1 MKVADEIC
9 KNIVSFNKLQE
20 KEQEGKKVADESE
33 KNEQKGKNDW
43 LKKAFANFLG
53 DKKLKLDKLN
63 YTTKKELRIKFID
76 LKSWNKESW
85 KKIKKK
91 GIEKSI
97 SELLKDMKKQDI
109 KSYSYSYS
117 DFVATLKKKIGR
129 IETFRHK
136 KKILKIIYPNIF
148 IDEVIFNLWFEDA
161 LFVIPLTLLPFLLLG
176 GGFAFFKEVRE
187 KIRKHLNEKDIQEKK
202 LDSEMRRIALKDF
215 VMKYILAFIIIFG
228 LLYCFNPY
236 GIGATKAYG
245 FIKTEDP
252 ISADTVPVFLKL
264 TKSPIKH
271 VLAGFW
277 GWYLY
282 LLWYI
287 FYKYYKR
294 DVISTRIYSV
304 LFRKSL
310 FVIGIALILSVVT
323 TEETLIPIFL
333 IGFFPLSAFS
343 ILKEFGLRRFSNGA
357 EPPISLAKL
366 PGISRWE
373 ILRLEEEGQESI
385 ASLATADRAN
395 LKRVLPIRG
404 KLIDLWINTAVLMT
418 LVGARKYEC
427 LKEIC
432 LTAENF
438 VEQFKDGH
446 FRKFLM
452 EKCSIHD
459 PDEIAKLIKEKFDVR
474 IKKIW
479 GSNQS
484 T

>member
-20 KEQEGKKVADESE
+20 KEQEGKKVADES
-33 KNEQKGKNDW
+33 KQNEQKGKNDW
-43 LKKAFANFLG
+43 LKKAFANFLE
-53 DKKLKLDKLN
+53 DKKLTLGKPN
-63 YTTKKELRIKFID
+63 YIAKKEPRIEFID
-76 LKSWNKESW
+76 LESWNKESW
-85 KKIKKK
+85 NEIKKK

-97 SELLKDMKKQDI
+97 LEILKDMKKQGS
-109 KSYSYSYS
+109 KSYSYS

-129 IETFRHK
+129 IETFRYK
-136 KKILKIIYPNIF
+136 KKIWKIIYSEIFKGEVIF

-161 LFVIPLTLLPFLLLG
+161 LFVIPMTLLPFLLLG
-176 GGFAFFKEVRE
+176 GGFAFFKEIRE
-187 KIRKHLNEKDIQEKK
+187 KIRKHLNEKDIQEKR
-202 LDSEMRRIALKDF
+202 LDSEMRRIAFKDF

-228 LLYCFNPY
+228 LLYCFNPH
-236 GIGATKAYG
+236 GIGATKVYG
-245 FIKTEDP
+245 FIKTEEP

-287 FYKYYKR
+287 FYKFYKR
-294 DVISTRIYSV
+294 DVISTRVYSV

-323 TEETLIPIFL
+323 KEETLIPIFL

-343 ILKEFGLRRFSNGA
+343 ILKEFGLRRFSNGG
-357 EPPISLAKL
+357 EPPISLSKL

-373 ILRLEEEGQESI
+373 ILRLEEEGVESI
-385 ASLATADRAN
+385 ASLATYDRAN
-395 LKRVLPIRG
+395 LKRILPIRG

-418 LVGARKYEC
+418 LIGARKYEC

-438 VEQFKDGH
+438 VEQFKDGY

-459 PDEIAKLIKEKFDVR
+459 PDEIAKLIKEKFDV
-474 IKKIW
+474 
-479 GSNQS
+479 
-484 T
+484 